1 MKSNYL
7 TSVSFS
13 DFALNPD
20 LDSALSNAGF
30 TFCTEIQH
38 LSLPLMLE
46 GKDVA
51 AQSQTGTGKTAAFLL
66 GMYQHMLNNPLE
78 DSHQATQ
85 GPTKLRAIILA
96 PTRELAIQIHK
107 DAEQLGANTNFKTVL
122 AYGGTDYEKQRRK
135 IQDGADVLIGTPGRI
150 IDYFKQK
157 VFSLKEIQVVVL
169 DEADRMFDLGFIADI
184 RFLLRRMPDPEQR
197 LNLLF
202 SATLSHRVME
212 LAYEH
217 MNNPVGLKTESDRIA
232 AEKVNQMV
240 YHPASDEKIPLLL
253 GLMQKM
259 QPQRS
264 IVFVNTK
271 RVAERVQAYLVGN
284 NIPAEVLS
292 GDVRQNKRQRLIKD
306 LASGDLNTLIATDVA
321 ARGLHI
327 DGVTHVFNYALPQN
341 PEDYVHHCRKSKSF
355 LVMKLKPGSSP
366 MICWSSLLPLQKS
379 REQRHLITANATVVV
394 RVAAI
399 KAITAIATRIAAA
412 NRNLQ
417 TQVHRRARQKVAPD
431 LPVQDHTASN
441 SRQVNFWSVVP
452 VSA

>member
-13 DFALNPD
+13 DFALSPD
-20 LDSALSNAGF
+20 LDSALSKAGF
-30 TFCTEIQH
+30 SFCTEIQQ

-46 GKDVA
+46 GKDIA

-66 GMYQHMLNNPLE
+66 GMYQYLLDNPSERE
-78 DSHQATQ
+78 DEPVQKSNQT
-85 GPTKLRAIILA
+85 PTELRAIILA

-107 DAEQLGANTNFKTVL
+107 DAEQLGANLDFKTVL

-157 VFSLKEIQVVVL
+157 VFSLRKIQVVVL

-217 MNNPVGLKTESDRIA
+217 MNNPVGLKTESDQIA
-232 AEKVNQMV
+232 AEKVNQLV
-240 YHPASDEKIPLLL
+240 FHPASDEKIPLLL
-253 GLMQKM
+253 GLINSM

-271 RVAERVQAYLVGN
+271 RAAEKVQAFLIGN
-284 NIPAEVLS
+284 DIPAQVLS
-292 GDVRQNKRQRLIKD
+292 GDVRQNKRQRLIKE
-306 LASGDLNTLIATDVA
+306 LASGELNTLIATDVA

-327 DGVTHVFNYALPQN
+327 DGVTHVFNYDLPQN
-341 PEDYVHHCRKSKSF
+341 PEDYVHRIGRTARAGASGDAISFACEEYVFSLPDIESLLGHEIPASPITNDIIVTPAPPKKIQRSKPANNHGGPNRRGKRRRPDARRKSSGGSQ
-355 LVMKLKPGSSP
+355 KP
-366 MICWSSLLPLQKS
+366 
-379 REQRHLITANATVVV
+379 
-394 RVAAI
+394 
-399 KAITAIATRIAAA
+399 
-412 NRNLQ
+412 Q
-417 TQVHRRARQKVAPD
+417 T
-431 LPVQDHTASN
+431 SN
-441 SRQVNFWSVVP
+441 G
-452 VSA
+452 